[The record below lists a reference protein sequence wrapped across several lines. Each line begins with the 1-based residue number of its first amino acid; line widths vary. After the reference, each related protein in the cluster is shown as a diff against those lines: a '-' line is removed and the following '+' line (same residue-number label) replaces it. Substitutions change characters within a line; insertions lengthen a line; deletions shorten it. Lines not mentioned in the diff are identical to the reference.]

1 MSNCKFLR
9 QKKQVQINGEW
20 VDTRSYRYLPYC
32 DGRTPYVT
40 LKGGTPGASL
50 RFFGKT
56 SSETALIGLDDN
68 GNGRKELLDSD
79 IILGMKYTTNFGHKT
94 PEIVEFVGCNIA
106 AFDAFAYPIDTLIIS
121 CSTYPGNYIDDTVH
135 LGFDCKKLIFKG
147 FDLQYYID
155 KPFYVSVFYSSSVES
170 IEGLS
175 TVDISNVTSFSSD
188 GYGMFEECTRLKF
201 LDLSVWDVSKITQM
215 YKMCYNCKSLESIDL
230 SGWNTSKVTNMY
242 AMFYGCNSITSLD
255 VSHFDTSNVIR
266 IGSMFEGCSG
276 LTSLDVSHFNTTNVT
291 DMSSMFNCCSG
302 LTELDVSHFDTSNV
316 KYMDNMFNG
325 CSGLT
330 SLDVS
335 HFNTNNVTHMN
346 GMFKDCSGITS
357 LDVSGFNVSKIQN
370 VSSMFE
376 NCASITSLDLSGWN
390 LRFEDNSNYDNSIKY
405 MFKGCTN
412 LKFLDLSG
420 WDVRYSHWDTGLFM
434 NCSSLETLDL
444 SGWNL
449 IFPNTTVEPS
459 ESFFGCKNLKT
470 IYMRNCEEKIVKS
483 VKIQLKKNGILD
495 QVTII
500 TE

>member
-40 LKGGTPGASL
+40 INGGKPNNTIEILGNMS
-50 RFFGKT
+50 T
-56 SSETALIGLDDN
+56 ETRLMSLDDN
-68 GNGRKELLDSD
+68 GNGRNELLDRD
-79 IILGMKYTTNFGHKT
+79 IISGMKYPDSPGAKT
-94 PEIVEFVGCNIA
+94 KIVEFVGCNIA
-106 AFDAFAYPIDTLIIS
+106 SFDTFEYTVDTLIIS
-121 CSTYPGNYIDDTVH
+121 CSNYIGNYVGATVH
-135 LGFDCKKLIFKG
+135 TGFECKKLIFKG
-147 FDLQYYID
+147 FDLSHYIS
-155 KPFYVSVFYSSSVES
+155 KPFYFSVFYSSSSLES

-175 TVDISNVTSFSSD
+175 TVDISNVTSFGSD
-188 GYGMFEECTRLKF
+188 GYGLFEECKRLKF

-230 SGWNTSKVTNMY
+230 SGWNTSKVTNMTS
-242 AMFYGCNSITSLD
+242 MFYGCNS
-255 VSHFDTSNVIR
+255 
-266 IGSMFEGCSG
+266 
-276 LTSLDVSHFNTTNVT
+276 LTS
-291 DMSSMFNCCSG
+291 
-302 LTELDVSHFDTSNV
+302 LDVSHFDTSNV

-335 HFNTNNVTHMN
+335 HFNTSNVTHMN

-357 LDVSGFNVSKIQN
+357 LDVSGFNASNIQN

-376 NCASITSLDLSGWN
+376 NCASLTSLDLSGWN
-390 LRFEDNSNYDNSIKY
+390 FRFENNSNYDNSMEA

-420 WDVRYSHWDTGLFM
+420 WDVRYSTSKSELFM
-434 NCSSLETLDL
+434 YCSSLETLDL
-444 SGWNL
+444 SGWNQL
-449 IFPNTTVEPS
+449 SKNTEGPPKL
-459 ESFFGCKNLKT
+459 FLGCKNLKT
-470 IYMRNCEEKIVKS
+470 IYMRNCEKEIVES
-483 VKIQLKKNGILD
+483 VKNQLKKAYILD

>member
-1 MSNCKFLR
+1 MLNALNAMANCKFLR

-50 RFFGKT
+50 RFFGNT
-56 SSETALIGLDDN
+56 SSETGLIGLDDN
-68 GNGRKELLDSD
+68 GNGRQELLDSD
-79 IILGMKYTTNFGHKT
+79 IILGMKYTTNFGSKT

-121 CSTYPGNYIDDTVH
+121 CSTYPGNYIDDAPVH
-135 LGFDCKKLIFKG
+135 LGFHCKKLIFKG
-147 FDLQYYID
+147 FDLSYYIS
-155 KPFYVSVFYSSSVES
+155 KPFYVSVFYGSSYLES

-175 TVDISNVTSFSSD
+175 TVDISNVTSFGSD
-188 GYGMFEECTRLKF
+188 GYGLFEECKRLKF

-215 YKMCYNCKSLESIDL
+215 YKMCYNCKSLELIEL
-230 SGWNTSKVTNMY
+230 SGWNTSKVTNMTS
-242 AMFYGCNSITSLD
+242 MFYGCNSLTSLD
-255 VSHFDTSNVIR
+255 VSHFDTSNVTDMS
-266 IGSMFEGCSG
+266 SMFNGCSG
-276 LTSLDVSHFNTTNVT
+276 ITSLDVSHFN
-291 DMSSMFNCCSG
+291 
-302 LTELDVSHFDTSNV
+302 TSNV

-335 HFNTNNVTHMN
+335 HFNTSNVTHMN

-357 LDVSGFNVSKIQN
+357 LDVSGFNASNIQN

-376 NCASITSLDLSGWN
+376 NCESLTSLDLSGWN
-390 LRFEDNSNYDNSIKY
+390 LRFEDNSNYDNSIEA

-420 WDVRYSHWDTGLFM
+420 WDVRYSHWNSDLFM
-434 NCSSLETLDL
+434 YCSSLETLDL
-444 SGWNL
+444 SGWNQ
-449 IFPNTTVEPS
+449 ISKDTVGPKNL
-459 ESFFGCKNLKT
+459 FIGCKNLKT
-470 IYMRNCEEKIVKS
+470 IYMRNCEEKIVES
-483 VKIQLKKNGILD
+483 VKNQLNKAGILD

-500 TE
+500 RE